1 MSAVEKLD
9 CEDDDA
15 VGDGILLVL
24 VPVEASAAPN
34 QAAGLV
40 GQNCG
45 RWAHSAGLWVGSAMT
60 SLGSRKGLVLG
71 GGDGV
76 RYEETERLSRS
87 SSSVAELYT
96 VPYDDILK
104 AVV

>member
-1 MSAVEKLD
+1 M
-9 CEDDDA
+9 
-15 VGDGILLVL
+15 
-24 VPVEASAAPN
+24 EASAAPN

-71 GGDGV
+71 GGVWPRLATYFLARQAQGSSQ
-76 RYEETERLSRS
+76 ERAS
-87 SSSVAELYT
+87 
-96 VPYDDILK
+96 VPYLQCE
-104 AVV
+104 